1 MEVENTDGSE
11 NTVSNGSTHPP
22 KRGRGRPRGSLNK
35 KFTYEKVAT
44 QNARPS
50 RKVEFFSPEI
60 IIRKVKK
67 RGRPKKIKMRGRPRK
82 IPLTPEEVSEKLH
95 RLSTQRKRKL
105 WKPLGR
111 PRIHPIKEGPK
122 IKRARGRPRKNKTMT
137 ESSKND
143 THQPSVEISLAAADG
158 PPPKRG
164 RPLGSLKKKRG
175 RPAGSTKTSP
185 TKVSDWTPRKRG
197 RPPGSAN
204 KVKIVKQVD
213 GTPKKR
219 GRPPG
224 SQNKVK
230 IMKHDDGTPKKRGRP
245 PGSGKKVTANRVGEG
260 ARKRGRPPGSGKT
273 KVHVSDSADCD
284 QGSYAATNA
293 SGQHRKRGR
302 PRKAM
307 LNVVTEKLP
316 SAITEEDEMENDEPS
331 PKQSRNSDSSSQI
344 PNETAGEENGASEN
358 NEDPEYE
365 EDEEDDNSDSPKV
378 NSISEKEMGEAAS
391 FRVQSD
397 GSCTVMTGNSLPRA
411 FRRWPAVD

>member
-50 RKVEFFSPEI
+50 KKVELFAPEI
-60 IIRKVKK
+60 IIRSKAKK
-67 RGRPKKIKMRGRPRK
+67 RGRPKKLKMRGRPRK
-82 IPLTPEEVSEKLH
+82 IPLTPEEESEKFH

-111 PRIHPIKEGPK
+111 PRIHPIKGGPN
-122 IKRARGRPRKNKTMT
+122 IKKARGRPRKNQTMT
-137 ESSKND
+137 ESTKKD
-143 THQPSVEISLAAADG
+143 IRQPSVEISLDAADG

-164 RPLGSLKKKRG
+164 RPLGTLKKKRG
-175 RPAGSTKTSP
+175 RPAGYTKTSP
-185 TKVSDWTPRKRG
+185 TKVSDWTPKKRG

-204 KVKIVKQVD
+204 KLKIVKQVD

-230 IMKHDDGTPKKRGRP
+230 IMKHADGTLKKRGRP
-245 PGSGKKVTANRVGEG
+245 PGSVKKLTANRGGEG

-273 KVHVSDSADCD
+273 RVHVSDSEDCD
-284 QGSYAATNA
+284 QGSYATPNA
-293 SGQHRKRGR
+293 SGQRRKRGR
-302 PRKAM
+302 PKKAT
-307 LNVVTEKLP
+307 LTVEIEK
-316 SAITEEDEMENDEPS
+316 TEEDEMESDEPS
-331 PKQSRNSDSSSQI
+331 PKHSRNSDSSSQI
-344 PNETAGEENGASEN
+344 PNETTAEENGASEN
-358 NEDPEYE
+358 NEDPEDE

-378 NSISEKEMGEAAS
+378 NSISEMGEAAS
-391 FRVQSD
+391 SRVQS
-397 GSCTVMTGNSLPRA
+397 GKLKK
-411 FRRWPAVD
+411 